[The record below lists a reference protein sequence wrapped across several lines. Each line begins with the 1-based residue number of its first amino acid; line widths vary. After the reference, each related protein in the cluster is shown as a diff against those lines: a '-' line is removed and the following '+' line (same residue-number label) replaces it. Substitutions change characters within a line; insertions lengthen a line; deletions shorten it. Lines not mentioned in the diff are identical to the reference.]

1 MENWCHAE
9 LLGMITILF
18 VIRNLQQGHMLHANV
33 AFVANVHGHPAG
45 LQLDPTTFTDI
56 VTCSCLCFVKWCPV
70 LIGIEL
76 EMLSL
81 TRNNS
86 SEAAAVRQITEMQEA
101 FFRSTIIQ
109 SNWSSFTSFSC
120 H

>member
-1 MENWCHAE
+1 
-9 LLGMITILF
+9 
-18 VIRNLQQGHMLHANV
+18 MLHANV
-33 AFVANVHGHPAG
+33 AFVAKVHGHPAG
-45 LQLDPTTFTDI
+45 LQLDPPTFTDI
-56 VTCSCLCFVKWCPV
+56 VTGSCLCFVKWCPV

-86 SEAAAVRQITEMQEA
+86 SEAAAAWRITDVRGA
-101 FFRSTIIQ
+101 FSRENNSIKLEK
-109 SNWSSFTSFSC
+109 SSFTSFSF